1 MGWKF
6 VEARISDHETLE
18 MVVNVT
24 NVEHARVILTRR
36 GQIRH
41 SYMKRACP
49 APDANIYKVLPKNQT
64 VWIRLLYHNIF
75 TVRGSCPLFKSI
87 YG

>member
-6 VEARISDHETLE
+6 VEAQISYYEILE

-24 NVEHARVILTRR
+24 NVEHARGILTRR
-36 GQIRH
+36 GRIRH
-41 SYMKRACP
+41 SYMQQAHP
-49 APDANIYKVLPKNQT
+49 APDANIYKVLPKSQT
-64 VWIRLLYHNIF
+64 VWIRLLYHDIYIF
-75 TVRGSCPLFKSI
+75 RGSCPLFKSI